1 MQKISNLTLI
11 MQLTHF
17 SLLSTSILLLSL
29 AAVESATSSNPK
41 TLHDFIKSSCQVTLY
56 SNLCYSTLSASYN
69 GDLDLGK
76 LTYVAIGIS
85 LTEANRTADYVA
97 AVNNKIDAKDVAVRD
112 CVELTKGAVGLVRRS
127 LDEMKMVLKSGARR
141 KNGRGKVEDHTEMIM
156 ESRARKNNERG
167 RRNKRFEISNVQ
179 TWMSAAIT
187 NQDTCMEGF
196 NDVQG
201 GKKVDNE
208 VSEKVGYVVKLISN
222 ALSLVN
228 SFAANA

>member
-1 MQKISNLTLI
+1 MQKISNHTLI

-17 SLLSTSILLLSL
+17 SLLSTSILLLLLLSL
-29 AAVESATSSNPK
+29 AAVESTISSNPK

-56 SNLCYSTLSASYN
+56 SNLCYSTLSSSYN
-69 GDLDLGK
+69 GDLDIGK

-85 LTEANRTADYVA
+85 LIEANWTADYVTA
-97 AVNNKIDAKDVAVRD
+97 IKNKISAKDVVVRD
-112 CVELTKGAVGLVRRS
+112 CVELTKGAVGLIRDS
-127 LDEMKMVLKSGARR
+127 LDEMKMVLKSSGARR
-141 KNGRGKVEDHTEMIM
+141 R
-156 ESRARKNNERG
+156 NERG
-167 RRNKRFEISNVQ
+167 RRNIRFEMSNVQ

-196 NDVQG
+196 NDVQV
-201 GKKVDNE
+201 GKKVDDE

-228 SFAANA
+228 SFAADA